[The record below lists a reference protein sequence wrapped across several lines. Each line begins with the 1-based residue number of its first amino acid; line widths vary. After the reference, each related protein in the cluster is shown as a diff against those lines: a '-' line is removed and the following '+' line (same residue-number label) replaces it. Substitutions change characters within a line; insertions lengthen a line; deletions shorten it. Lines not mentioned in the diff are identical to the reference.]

1 MKAFLF
7 SIKKNYYE
15 FSATS
20 HGKDFVVNIGGNVKS
35 NVRHQITSM
44 KKDRPIVQDSES
56 FAELAQKLVPSTK
69 IQHFSDEETSNYKK
83 NNPFRNS
90 VSVNGIFN
98 MHGWQWM
105 DQRHNCGEILDTSN
119 WHINIGRYK
128 HKLSDNDE
136 MRHSWLVMNNLFLWY
151 HDVVKIIRCNYNT
164 FCNYYWRSWKLEL
177 NEEIEIDCLKKSF
190 CKWDIAL
197 CDLQSWTKHLEQNRK
212 VH

>member
-136 MRHSWLVMNNLFLWY
+136 MRHSWLVINNLFL
-151 HDVVKIIRCNYNT
+151 
-164 FCNYYWRSWKLEL
+164 
-177 NEEIEIDCLKKSF
+177 
-190 CKWDIAL
+190 
-197 CDLQSWTKHLEQNRK
+197 
-212 VH
+212 